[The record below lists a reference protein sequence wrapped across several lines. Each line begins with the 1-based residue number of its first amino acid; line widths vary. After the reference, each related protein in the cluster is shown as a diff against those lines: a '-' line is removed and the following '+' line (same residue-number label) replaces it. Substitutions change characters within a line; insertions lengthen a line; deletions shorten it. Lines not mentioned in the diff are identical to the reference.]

1 MSRRRRTQ
9 SGSTVGGRK
18 HVIAPVCFLQIR
30 TVLKDYGGLGLEPSR
45 VWRPAA
51 PENYTF
57 ERLKGTRPCLSFCN
71 KTNLPFGLERS
82 LFPALFDHKNETE
95 FGMKKYQS
103 D

>member
-9 SGSTVGGRK
+9 SSSTVGGRK

-30 TVLKDYGGLGLEPSR
+30 AVLKDYGGLGL
-45 VWRPAA
+45 
-51 PENYTF
+51 ENYTF

-71 KTNLPFGLERS
+71 KTNLPFGLEHS
-82 LFPALFDHKNETE
+82 LFPALLDHKNETE